1 MRMNQVAITFG
12 SAYDYYETGGIPLT
26 NSGMGLTAKPVAVIV
41 LEDYLGTVAA
51 HDAAPTSAS
60 VAGYMY
66 TWDRSQNKLRMFFSA
81 TTAVNTEL
89 GLINLVA
96 QTVELLVIGP

>member
-1 MRMNQVAITFG
+1 MRMNQVAISFG
-12 SAYDYYETGGIPLT
+12 SASDYYATGGVPLT
-26 NSGMGLTAKPVAVIV
+26 NSGMGLTSNPIAVIV
-41 LEDYLGTVAA
+41 LEDYLGTVAE

-60 VAGYMY
+60 PAGYQY
-66 TWDRSQNKLRMFFSA
+66 SWDRSQNKLRMFFSA
-81 TTAVNTEL
+81 TGAVNAEV